1 MDELLEARKKAE
13 AAVQGMADGDLK
25 TKAFEVFLRHLLS
38 HGEGAPRS
46 APSEPRVARKAK
58 QAARRGAGSG
68 GGSLP
73 VYAPDRILSLKDEG
87 FFKAGRGMR
96 EIRDEMQAHG
106 WMYKLNAISG
116 PLMKLVRQRQL
127 RRATFSNGNK
137 KIFKYFNP

>member
-1 MDELLEARKKAE
+1 MDELLTARKKAE
-13 AAVQGMADGDLK
+13 SAVQDMADGDLK

-38 HGEGAPRS
+38 HGEDTPQAAVPERRGT
-46 APSEPRVARKAK
+46 RKTSR
-58 QAARRGAGSG
+58 AARRVAGGG

-73 VYAPDRILSLKDEG
+73 AFAPDRILSLKDEG
-87 FFKAGRGMR
+87 FFKTGRGMR